1 MSVNH
6 TTRVGLLIGSVPVK
20 LKERILDFI
29 GIPRGDWSLALSQIP
44 VQPERNSQ
52 FYLLLYS
59 LWDLVITIIDAVGTA
74 ISGS

>member
-6 TTRVGLLIGSVPVK
+6 TTRVGLLISNVPAK
-20 LKERILDFI
+20 LKERSLDFM

-44 VQPERNSQ
+44 VQLERNSQ

-59 LWDLVITIIDAVGTA
+59 IWDLVITIIDAVGTA
-74 ISGS
+74 ISG